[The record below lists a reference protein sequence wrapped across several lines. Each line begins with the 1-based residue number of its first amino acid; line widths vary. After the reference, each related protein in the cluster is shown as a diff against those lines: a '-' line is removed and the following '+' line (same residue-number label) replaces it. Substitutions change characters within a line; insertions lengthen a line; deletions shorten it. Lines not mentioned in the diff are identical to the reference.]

1 MSFKHFLPAVALA
14 IASLSATAIASAQE
28 ATPGP
33 PPAPAAPATAA
44 PEAST
49 TSAPTFMDQQYDG
62 RTHFMVAPYI
72 WAPTIHAV
80 YQYSV
85 PRLPRPH
92 RGAMPASVISN
103 NIQVGPSQYLPKLN
117 TAAMLAF
124 DVRKGRFD
132 FFGDGIYVNATTTA
146 TLFSTITGPAGRVH
160 VPLTINSSAGI
171 STAIWEL
178 TAGYTLAHGH
188 DADLILFAGTRQ
200 FPINLN
206 VGYTATVGKRGIIM
220 PTGSFTTSDNTSD
233 VIGGLRGRAY
243 FGDGHW
249 NALYYL
255 DYGGG
260 NNNQTWEGYGGAGYT
275 FNHGQTLVA
284 LYRALNYSGFP
295 SDSHVQKMNLSGP
308 LLGYTFGI

>member
-1 MSFKHFLPAVALA
+1 MSFKHFLPAVAFA
-14 IASLSATAIASAQE
+14 IASLSASAITSAQE
-28 ATPGP
+28 ATPAP
-33 PPAPAAPATAA
+33 PPAAPAT
-44 PEAST
+44 SV

-62 RTHFMVAPYI
+62 RTHFTVAPYI
-72 WAPTIHAV
+72 WLPTIHAV
-80 YQYSV
+80 YQYTV
-85 PRLPRPH
+85 PKLPRPR
-92 RGAMPASVISN
+92 RGGAPTSVSSN
-103 NIQVGPSQYLPKLN
+103 VQVGPSQYLPKLN

-124 DVRKGRFD
+124 DWRKGRFD

-146 TLFSTITGPAGRVH
+146 TLFSTITGPRGRVH
-160 VPLTINSSAGI
+160 IPLTINSSAGM

-206 VGYTATVGKRGIIM
+206 VGYTAIVGKRGIIM

-249 NALYYL
+249 NALYYA

-295 SDSHVQKMNLSGP
+295 ASAHVQKMNLSGP